1 MDKLNYDVVIVGG
14 GTAGVACAYTSSKLG
29 LKTLL
34 IEKTDVLGGAI
45 TQGLVVPC
53 MQTIDNGINNDFFND
68 LIKYSKNYNA
78 QITYLDGNQGWFNP
92 ELLKIVFDKMLSDVK
107 TDVFFSS
114 EVISAKYSANSD
126 IKPHFDLKVYCKML
140 SLDIETNY
148 LVDATA
154 NGKIFEILNLEFLD
168 KNENKFQSPSLR
180 FIISNV
186 DLKSFND
193 WIIEL
198 DKDRE
203 VTTSD
208 IIDGDIHLS
217 TAYTWDTNKNWAL
230 RPIFNLAVKNGDLK
244 EDDCAYFQLFT
255 VANMPKT
262 VAMNC
267 PQILIEHDFKT
278 PYEYSNALKT
288 GREKVL
294 RLHNFCKKYLK
305 GFENSFI
312 SHISDTLGIR
322 EDRRVKGKYVYTKD
336 DMLSSKKFNNIAFA
350 GDYPID
356 IHTNDNSSTEEK
368 RKDYFVPIESLLSKD
383 YDNLFVIGRC
393 LSADFE
399 AQSALR
405 VQRHC
410 FSMGEAV
417 AKYIYIGRKH
427 QA

>member
-1 MDKLNYDVVIVGG
+1 MNKIKYDVVIVGG

-34 IEKTDVLGGAI
+34 IEKSDVLGGAI

-53 MQTIDNGINNDFFND
+53 MQTNDKGINNDFYND
-68 LIKYSKNYNA
+68 LIKYSSEYNA
-78 QITYLDGNQGWFNP
+78 QITYSDGNQGWFNP

-107 TDVFFSS
+107 ADVFFSS
-114 EVISAKYSANSD
+114 EVISAKYSSNSA
-126 IKPHFDLKVYCKML
+126 IKLYFDLKVNCKML
-140 SLDIETNY
+140 SLDIETIY

-154 NGKIFEILNLEFLD
+154 NGKIFEILNLEFLE
-168 KNENKFQSPSLR
+168 KNENKFQTPSLR
-180 FIISNV
+180 FILSNV
-186 DLKSFND
+186 DLKSFRD
-193 WIIEL
+193 WIMEL
-198 DKDRE
+198 DKDRD

-208 IIDGDIHLS
+208 TINGDIHLS
-217 TAYTWDTNKNWAL
+217 TAYTWDINKNWAL
-230 RPIFNLAVKNGDLK
+230 RPVFNLAVENGDLN

-255 VANMPKT
+255 IANMPNT

-278 PYEYSNALKT
+278 PFEYSNALKT

-305 GFENSFI
+305 GFKDSFI

-336 DMLSSKKFNNIAFA
+336 DMLNSKKFQNIALS

-356 IHTNDNSSTEEK
+356 IHTNSSENTSESA
-368 RKDYFVPIESLLSKD
+368 RKDYELPIEALISKD

-393 LSADFE
+393 LSAEFE
-399 AQSALR
+399 VQSALR
-405 VQRHC
+405 IQRHC

-417 AKYIYIGRKH
+417 AKYISGNL
-427 QA
+427 